1 MSTIN
6 TARLTEFANGL
17 WAKIKQQIGEG
28 VVNISFDAD
37 NNTLTATKGD
47 TNNTTI
53 DVNLTSLIGVS
64 EVTYNEDNSVLTIAK
79 GDGTSTQ
86 LDLSSLANNGTVKSV
101 NSQTPDR
108 QGNVILNAEHFQDIY
123 SKTEV
128 DGKFVLQTDVANQA
142 NKIPRIGGDGKL
154 PSNIIPAIA
163 INETF
168 QFTRNTQ
175 SEAETA
181 AMGQASQNGD
191 MMVLI
196 VGANSSDR
204 VTKKYLCV
212 DATQNTFAGRYIELT
227 FPTDGVTEGE
237 LNTALQSYVLTSD
250 TGIGANQVLRLD
262 AQGKIDDSNLKLAT
276 SEEINTIINAL
287 Q

>member
-101 NSQTPDR
+101 NGQTPDP
-108 QGNVILNAEHFQDIY
+108 QGAVTLDASHFADIY
-123 SKTEV
+123 SKDESDARYLLQTEV
-128 DGKFVLQTDVANQA
+128 GNEA
-142 NKIPRIGGDGKL
+142 NKVPVLGADGKL
-154 PSNIIPAIA
+154 VNSVLPKITL
-163 INETF
+163 NETVAITATD
-168 QFTRNTQ
+168 QADLETQ
-175 SEAETA
+175 
-181 AMGQASQNGD
+181 AMALTVENGD
-191 MMVLI
+191 MIVAQ
-196 VGANSSDR
+196 VGATPDTI
-204 VTKKYLCV
+204 TKKYLCI
-212 DATQNTFAGRYIELT
+212 DNTQTTFADKFLELS
-227 FPTDGVTEGE
+227 FPSDGVTEAE
-237 LNTALQSYVLTSD
+237 LQNELSKYVPTSD
-250 TGIGANQVLRLD
+250 TGTGANQVLRLD
-262 AQGKIDDSNLKLAT
+262 AQGKIDDNNLKIAT

>member
-1 MSTIN
+1 MSMIN
-6 TARLTEFANGL
+6 KTRLEEFANGL

-28 VVNISFDAD
+28 VVDISFNAD

-108 QGNVILNAEHFQDIY
+108 QGNVTLKASNFTDIY
-123 SKTEV
+123 SKAEV
-128 DGKFVLQTDVANQA
+128 DGKFVLQTDVVNEA
-142 NKIPRIGGDGKL
+142 NKIPRLNDQGKL
-154 PSNIIPAIA
+154 ETSILPKIA

-168 QFTRNTQ
+168 VFGGSSQQDAENKAMQQTL
-175 SEAETA
+175 EAGDFVVLNYS
-181 AMGQASQNGD
+181 GQ
-191 MMVLI
+191 
-196 VGANSSDR
+196 
-204 VTKKYLCV
+204 TKKYICSEPGQALF
-212 DATQNTFAGRYIELT
+212 QHKFIELT
-227 FPTDGVTEGE
+227 FPTDGITEGE
-237 LNTALQSYVLTSD
+237 LNSTLQRYVSTSD
-250 TGIGANQVLRLD
+250 TGTGPNQVLRLD
-262 AQGKIDDSNLKLAT
+262 EQGKIDDNNLKIAT
-276 SEEINTIINAL
+276 SEEINAIINAL